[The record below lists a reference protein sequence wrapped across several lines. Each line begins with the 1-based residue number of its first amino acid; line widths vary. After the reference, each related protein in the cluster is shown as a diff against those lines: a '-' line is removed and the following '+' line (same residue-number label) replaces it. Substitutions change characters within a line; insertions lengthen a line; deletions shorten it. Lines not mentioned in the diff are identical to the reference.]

1 MQKIMFSDRY
11 GLTQAVL
18 EGRKTMTRRII
29 TDVKVIQY
37 LLEIEEDGTLNDAD
51 PDVQCIID
59 YKAKFKVGKYVAV
72 AESYRN
78 AGFHRET
85 PVGNRQ
91 MWNTPGWTNK
101 MFVKAFSMRK
111 FIQIT
116 KVRIE
121 RLQDISDEDCL
132 KEGIQSF
139 ATPNGDLYVAGGIRP
154 SEQDIENIRCG
165 RVTVAD
171 ICKYGTA
178 QDAFAVLIDK
188 ISGKGTWDS
197 NPFVFVYEFE
207 LFK

>member
-1 MQKIMFSDRY
+1 MQKIMFNDRY
-11 GLTQAVL
+11 GLTKAVL

-29 TDVKVIQY
+29 TDVKVIQS
-37 LLEIEEDGTLNDAD
+37 LLEIEEDGALNDTD

-59 YKAKFKVGKYVAV
+59 SKAKFKVGEYVAV

-78 AGFHRET
+78 AGFDRET
-85 PVGNRQ
+85 PVGDRQ

-121 RLQDISDEDCL
+121 RLQDISDEDCR
-132 KEGIQSF
+132 KEGIRKKESLRKKSF
-139 ATPNGDLYVAGGIRP
+139 PYYFDGGKHEWDHSFSTPR
-154 SEQDIENIRCG
+154 
-165 RVTVAD
+165 
-171 ICKYGTA
+171 K
-178 QDAFAVLIDK
+178 AFAELIDK
-188 ISGKGTWDS
+188 LVRKGTWKN

-207 LFK
+207 LMKPYEETSR

>member
-1 MQKIMFSDRY
+1 MQKIMFNDRY
-11 GLTQAVL
+11 GLTKAVL

-29 TDVKVIQY
+29 TDVKVVQS

-78 AGFHRET
+78 AGFDRET
-85 PVGNRQ
+85 PVGDRQ

-121 RLQDISDEDCL
+121 RLQDISAEDCI
-132 KEGIQSF
+132 KEGIIRRDDLINSRMESIVRYTFDRSF
-139 ATPNGDLYVAGGIRP
+139 EKNIWKTYATPQ
-154 SEQDIENIRCG
+154 E
-165 RVTVAD
+165 
-171 ICKYGTA
+171 
-178 QDAFAVLIDK
+178 AFAALIDK
-188 ISGKGTWDS
+188 VSGKGTWDS